1 MLKAGKLYRHRMV
14 RLMPDQPIK
23 ACVVKRSASNPTG
36 WVGGINTIDNIKDYA
51 GGMMLVEYYFNA
63 EDPAAISAAAQLA
76 AAMLLAGAGQPHN
89 LWGIFLAG
97 DRFVMLDTEFV
108 EPV

>member
-36 WVGGINTIDNIKDYA
+36 WVGGINTIVNIKDYA

-63 EDPAAISAAAQLA
+63 EDPAAISA
-76 AAMLLAGAGQPHN
+76 GAVGQPHN
-89 LWGIFLAG
+89 PWGIFLAG

-108 EPV
+108 EPL

>member
-1 MLKAGKLYRHRMV
+1 MLEAGKLYRHRMV

-51 GGMMLVEYYFNA
+51 GGMMLVEYYFTA
-63 EDPAAISAAAQLA
+63 GGERAAISA
-76 AAMLLAGAGQPHN
+76 GAVGQPHN
-89 LWGIFLAG
+89 PWGIFLAG
-97 DRFVMLDTEFV
+97 DRFVMLDTQFV
-108 EPV
+108 EAV